1 MGKQV
6 YIDYLHN
13 IFVDA
18 LCCCQANDV
27 PPWCQGSCMNGKT
40 KQYVYN
46 RTETPKNDM
55 TEWMVSV
62 ISEVSIHDLLF
73 IQYYDFNDNI
83 CIFIH
88 FQHELFFGGAC
99 KEYGNIIA
107 GCWKQIHPDRK
118 LLIYQLRWLLIVIHL
133 RALLITAL

>member
-62 ISEVSIHDLLF
+62 ISELSIHDL
-73 IQYYDFNDNI
+73 IPSFNI
-83 CIFIH
+83 MILTTIFAFLYIFSTNCSLGVH
-88 FQHELFFGGAC
+88 AKNMEIL
-99 KEYGNIIA
+99 
-107 GCWKQIHPDRK
+107 
-118 LLIYQLRWLLIVIHL
+118 
-133 RALLITAL
+133 